1 MNKSESKY
9 FNTARLMD
17 EALILLLE
25 KKEIEYITI
34 KEICLTAGVNRSTFY
49 LHYENI
55 YDLLNEA
62 LEMLSSEYASIFKA
76 PDILS
81 SIQNGS
87 ATDVMFIKPEFIV
100 PYLEFV
106 KKNARIFKAIRSKPK
121 AFGADS
127 AYQKMCN
134 EVFYPILDKFNV
146 EKERK
151 PYVLEFFTKGILGI
165 VNKWIATDCKDEI
178 SLVTDIIM
186 GCFSR
191 VTDK

>member
-9 FNTARLMD
+9 FNTTRLMD

-34 KEICLTAGVNRSTFY
+34 KEICQTAGVNRSTFY

-151 PYVLEFFTKGILGI
+151 PYILEFFTKGILGI

-191 VTDK
+191 VTGE